1 MSNEHPDRRLL
12 TNGLSQPRR
21 DGYAHPGSGI
31 VDAHVHI
38 FPPEVIRDRAAY
50 GERDAWF
57 GLLYSDPRARMVT
70 AEELLQEMDG
80 CDIATSVAFG
90 FAFADQGL
98 CRLANDYVIEAVRG
112 HPGRLAGL
120 ACVSPDAPGAVGE
133 AERCLDAGLRGCG
146 ELVPRDRGLEGGWD
160 DLAVC
165 LAERGAPLLLHA
177 NEPVGH
183 EYPGKG
189 RFPLEMYAR
198 FVGIHPGLTV
208 VLAHMGGGL
217 LFYELMPEIRRT
229 FARVY
234 YDTAAV
240 PYLYDARLYPV
251 GISCVGQGKIIFGS
265 DFPLLSSARYFE
277 GMKGLGPEA
286 RDAVLGNNAR
296 KVFGL

>member
-1 MSNEHPDRRLL
+1 MSDQQPDIFIR
-12 TNGLSQPRR
+12 
-21 DGYAHPGSGI
+21 PGSGI

-38 FPPEVIRDRAAY
+38 FPPEIIRDREAY
-50 GERDAWF
+50 LARDAWF

-70 AEELLQEMDG
+70 AEEVLQEMG
-80 CDIATSVAFG
+80 RCGVATSIVFG

-98 CRLANDYVIEAVRG
+98 CRLANDYVLEAVKA

-120 ACVSPDAPGAVGE
+120 ACVSPEAPGATEE
-133 AERCLDAGLRGCG
+133 AERCLDAGLSGCG
-146 ELVPRDRGLEGGWD
+146 ELVPRERGIEGGWD

-165 LAERGAPLLLHA
+165 LAERNAPLLLHA

-189 RFPLEMYAR
+189 RFPLEMYAG
-198 FVGIHPGLTV
+198 FVGAHPNLTV

-217 LFYELMPEIRRT
+217 LFYELMPEVRRT

-251 GISCVGQGKIIFGS
+251 GISCVGMEKIILGS
-265 DFPLLSSARYFE
+265 DFPLLSPARYFD
-277 GMKGLGPEA
+277 GMKELGPEA

-296 KVFGL
+296 KVFAL

>member
-1 MSNEHPDRRLL
+1 VSNQQPDALIR
-12 TNGLSQPRR
+12 PE
-21 DGYAHPGSGI
+21 SGI

-38 FPPEVIRDRAAY
+38 FPPEMIRGRSALL
-50 GERDAWF
+50 ERDAWF

-70 AEELLQEMDG
+70 AEEVLQEMDDCG
-80 CDIATSVAFG
+80 IATSVVFG

-98 CRLANDYVIEAVRG
+98 CRLANEYVIEAVKA

-120 ACVSPDAPGAVGE
+120 ACVSPEAPGAAEE
-133 AERCLDAGLRGCG
+133 AERCLAAGLAGCG
-146 ELVPRDRGLEGGWD
+146 ELVPRGQPLERGWH

-165 LAERGAPLLLHA
+165 LTERGAPLLLHA

-183 EYPGKG
+183 DYPGKG
-189 RFPLEMYAR
+189 RFPLEMYAG
-198 FVGIHPGLTV
+198 FAAAHPDLTI

-217 LFYELMPEIRRT
+217 LFYELMPEVRRT

-240 PYLYDARLYPV
+240 PYLYDAGLYPV
-251 GISCVGQGKIIFGS
+251 GISCAGMEKIIFGS
-265 DFPLLSSARYFE
+265 DFPLLSPSRYFE
-277 GMKGLGPEA
+277 GMKEFGPEA

-296 KVFGL
+296 KVFAL

>member
-1 MSNEHPDRRLL
+1 VSNQQPDTFIR
-12 TNGLSQPRR
+12 PE
-21 DGYAHPGSGI
+21 SGI

-38 FPPEVIRDRAAY
+38 FPPEMIRSRSALL
-50 GERDAWF
+50 ERDAWF

-70 AEELLQEMDG
+70 AEEVLQEMDDYG
-80 CDIATSVAFG
+80 IATSVVFG

-98 CRLANDYVIEAVRG
+98 CRLANEYVIEAVRA

-120 ACVSPDAPGAVGE
+120 ACVSPEAAGAVEE
-133 AERCLDAGLRGCG
+133 AQRCLDAGLAGCG
-146 ELVPRDRGLEGGWD
+146 ELVPREQGLEGGWH
-160 DLAVC
+160 DLAVF

-189 RFPLEMYAR
+189 RFPLEMYAALA
-198 FVGIHPGLTV
+198 GAHPDLTI

-217 LFYELMPEIRRT
+217 LFYELMPEVRRT

-251 GISCVGQGKIIFGS
+251 GISCAGTEKIIFGS
-265 DFPLLSSARYFE
+265 DFPLLSPSRYFE
-277 GMKGLGPEA
+277 GMKELGPEA

-296 KVFGL
+296 KVFAL